1 LHEQTHEHVPEMQ
14 KQKQKHVQQ
23 QRQILAILVLAIL
36 VLAMVVLVHVLS
48 VGSVTNIGACSDNTG
63 FVSDT
68 AASAVTTRSG
78 IAATIAGSVTFDS
91 DTAVAIEASAIAAA
105 IDSGSDTNT
114 AHEWHQF
121 LVLIQ

>member
-1 LHEQTHEHVPEMQ
+1 MHEQIHEHVPEMQ
-14 KQKQKHVQQ
+14 KQKQKQVQQ
-23 QRQILAILVLAIL
+23 QRQILAIL

-91 DTAVAIEASAIAAA
+91 DTAVAIEASAIAAR

-121 LVLIQ
+121 FVLIQ